1 MKSDKGK
8 TPLIVL
14 RCADNRQLFEG
25 TGKGNGKAMKYAIYE
40 GNIDRL
46 EKKLKRISNKCK
58 AYGCD
63 FHYEQTGEEFRE
75 LKDEKGNKYT
85 ARFVLVEA
93 EGTAIINDWEFIAEL
108 EHTENGNIITG
119 VAGVEVPERY
129 YTTRPMC
136 EHCNSTTI
144 KLIGKLLRE
153 KITIEGLFTIV
164 LRTGVNEGKYYFYTQ
179 NSGKDT
185 VKSPMGM
192 FPAYA
197 IDNDLNYVADKIR
210 NFYEVG
216 EYKTDAEMGQ
226 ADAQA
231 ASDLEKPDAN
241 GRRARGGKKTTA
253 TATAT
258 PPTTTEDAAP
268 KTGRTARKTHDEV
281 VAENNQKM
289 ADYMAERDK
298 AIDAVADGREEI
310 PFDEACAAA
319 DSVPQPELETPPRRT
334 RKERKS
340 AEQSEP
346 VQDGTANTN
355 SESVT
360 LDADTYFYVPA
371 DDNYVMKHKGDTVD
385 LIVDGVEVMK
395 VISKEEFGEGVKRL
409 AQADNPKP
417 ENPIDGAM
425 NPPEKGRRTRRSAA
439 QAQPDNADTT
449 ADETPAVD
457 EQPTGRTRRVRKTR

>member
-1 MKSDKGK
+1 MAQML
-8 TPLIVL
+8 LIMG
-14 RCADNRQLFEG
+14 ESG
-25 TGKGNGKAMKYAIYE
+25 TGKSTSMRNCDPATTAVVNPVGKPLPFKGKFTMLNSEVESRKICKFMKEQVAA
-40 GNIDRL
+40 G
-46 EKKLKRISNKCK
+46 KKLLVIDDFQYILSVPYMNRIKENGWDKWNDFGANYFEIIEVCK
-58 AYGCD
+58 ELPDDVVVAYM
-63 FHYEQTGEEFRE
+63 T
-75 LKDEKGNKYT
+75 
-85 ARFVLVEA
+85 
-93 EGTAIINDWEFIAEL
+93 
-108 EHTENGNIITG
+108 HTETLENG
-119 VAGVEVPERY
+119 V
-129 YTTRPMC
+129 
-136 EHCNSTTI
+136 TTI

-253 TATAT
+253 TAT

-319 DSVPQPELETPPRRT
+319 DSVPQPELKTPPRRT

-346 VQDGTANTN
+346 VQDGTTNTD

-409 AQADNPKP
+409 AQA
-417 ENPIDGAM
+417 
-425 NPPEKGRRTRRSAA
+425 
-439 QAQPDNADTT
+439 QPDNADTT